1 LELVFFILTAYGL
14 TQILVYG
21 TIFDAIRPAKG
32 KLGELFRCPMC
43 MGFWTGAFL
52 FGINA
57 YTELFTFEYTIA
69 NLLILGWLSSGT
81 SYVLNMV
88 VGDCGLK
95 IEHTRSKNDEH

>member
-1 LELVFFILTAYGL
+1 MELVFFILTAYGL